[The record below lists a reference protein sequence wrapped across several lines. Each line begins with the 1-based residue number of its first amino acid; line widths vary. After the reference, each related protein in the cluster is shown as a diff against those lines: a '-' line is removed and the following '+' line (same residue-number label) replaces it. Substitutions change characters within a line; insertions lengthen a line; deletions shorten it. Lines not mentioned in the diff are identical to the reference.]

1 MDPELER
8 LAERAGCTLCKFADG
23 TAMAVLGG
31 RQLWL
36 VWRDP
41 ERMTFNKKTTEEFA
55 AWLSQVKDQSPPV
68 S

>member
-8 LAERAGCTLCKFADG
+8 LAERSHTTLCKFADG
-23 TAMAVLGG
+23 TILAVRPG

-41 ERMTFNKKTTEEFA
+41 ERMTFNRKTSKEFA
-55 AWLSQVKDQSPPV
+55 AWLSQVKDPSPLA